1 MASEEQGPQ
10 RKGISGVVF
19 VGFLL
24 IGLAVGMLTGN
35 TASGVIGGLGVG
47 FVAMGITRYITGEW

>member
-1 MASEEQGPQ
+1 MASEEQGSPK
-10 RKGISGVVF
+10 KGISGVIF
-19 VGFLL
+19 VGFLM

-35 TASGVIGGLGVG
+35 TAPGVLGGLGVG